1 MPDQST
7 TVAISIDSPPAI
19 AIDGKSKLSPKMSLE
34 SEAKEL
40 LSRTGISG
48 VGRRCAEYT
57 PSLEEL
63 KSTSFSDYVRGE
75 VLGVPLPGYEF
86 LYIYEDKE
94 GREQKREVPLG
105 QCPPP
110 PTSESADD
118 ADDDDDEP
126 GGASATS
133 GRKRRTVPSSSQHS
147 KKSDQVEM
155 RKTRS
160 RTKAIEVLKRG
171 TCTDLVPPTTAYL
184 HQPKT
189 YRMCWY
195 KLRDGIAKVSLPT
208 GFWSKMDTTGRG
220 RHVSFSTFV
229 HSCHLHSYSS
239 HVLLII
245 YLLLLFLK
253 CAIFKMLIGKVGK
266 GIQVRGYGHPFPNQA
281 SYCWNWWCIRVQSL
295 GTTPHGCGELSIS
308 SR

>member
-7 TVAISIDSPPAI
+7 TVAISIDSPAI
-19 AIDGKSKLSPKMSLE
+19 ATIDGKSKLSPKMSLE

-63 KSTSFSDYVRGE
+63 KSTTLSDYVRGE

-105 QCPPP
+105 QQCPP

-118 ADDDDDEP
+118 DDDDDEP
-126 GGASATS
+126 GGATS
-133 GRKRRTVPSSSQHS
+133 SRKRRTVPSSSSQHS
-147 KKSDQVEM
+147 KKSEQVEM

-229 HSCHLHSYSS
+229 HSCQIYSYSS
-239 HVLLII
+239 TCCLII
-245 YLLLLFLK
+245 YFIAAYLK
-253 CAIFKMLIGKVGK
+253 
-266 GIQVRGYGHPFPNQA
+266 Y
-281 SYCWNWWCIRVQSL
+281 
-295 GTTPHGCGELSIS
+295 
-308 SR
+308 

>member
-220 RHVSFSTFV
+220 RHVSFFNIRSFMPYQFIFIA
-229 HSCHLHSYSS
+229 CFADHLF
-239 HVLLII
+239 IAA
-245 YLLLLFLK
+245 YL
-253 CAIFKMLIGKVGK
+253 
-266 GIQVRGYGHPFPNQA
+266 
-281 SYCWNWWCIRVQSL
+281 
-295 GTTPHGCGELSIS
+295 
-308 SR
+308 

>member
-1 MPDQST
+1 MNINFANNMPDQSTT
-7 TVAISIDSPPAI
+7 TVAISIDSSSSATT
-19 AIDGKSKLSPKMSLE
+19 IDGSSKSKLPKMSHLE

-63 KSTSFSDYVRGE
+63 KSTTFSDYIRGE

-86 LYIYEDKE
+86 LYIYEDKG

-105 QCPPP
+105 QIPPRGS
-110 PTSESADD
+110 TGD
-118 ADDDDDEP
+118 ATDDEP
-126 GGASATS
+126 QGGGSSSS
-133 GRKRRTVPSSSQHS
+133 GRKRTVPSSQQ
-147 KKSDQVEM
+147 DQQQEM

-171 TCTDLVPPTTAYL
+171 TCTDNLVPPTAAYL

-189 YRMCWY
+189 YRMCWH

-220 RHVSFSTFV
+220 RHVSFHTVRHTYMRHCIIIFI
-229 HSCHLHSYSS
+229 S
-239 HVLLII
+239 HELLTHEFIATYLILLI
-245 YLLLLFLK
+245 
-253 CAIFKMLIGKVGK
+253 GNSGQ
-266 GIQVRGYGHPFPNQA
+266 GDP
-281 SYCWNWWCIRVQSL
+281 S
-295 GTTPHGCGELSIS
+295 
-308 SR
+308 